1 MMESAAPPMP
11 QYFHAA
17 EAMDML
23 TRKPSPTTSA
33 AGASRYF
40 VQRATAAGGNPGLI
54 RTDREHLSELERK
67 LMEARQRFQDL
78 KEEKCHANLKG
89 CGCSCCPHGYVRARD
104 EKATSVGPDSRSFS
118 ETSNLPAKKS
128 ATSRQH
134 LTRSNLAAAS
144 CYTGQRRSL
153 RINGIRNP
161 ERPSFRNA
169 FDV

>member
-78 KEEKCHANLKG
+78 KEEKCHANLKI
-89 CGCSCCPHGYVRARD
+89 CS
-104 EKATSVGPDSRSFS
+104 GPDSRSFS